1 MSEDFSVP
9 DYFNSNKPTT
19 TNAYTIFPHFCSI
32 PNHSTDL
39 DFEFNF
45 FYNRQQNPSGD
56 GRCDLITMPLK
67 GKTVLDLGCFEGG
80 HTYQFEKKGAI
91 CTGIEANTASF
102 LKCLIN
108 KNTLHMSS
116 NFLLGDCME
125 FLQEA
130 SIQQKKYD
138 LIWCCGILYHMKNP
152 LKMIELMSTITDT
165 FYIWTLYVP
174 EEEAEAWD
182 PVNII
187 DQTAPNF
194 SCKGYR
200 YYYPQRYDRE
210 YAGSQ
215 TFCIRLT
222 QSSIVTYAEK
232 LGFGCDLMTDPN
244 SEEATP
250 GRANFLFKKR

>member
-1 MSEDFSVP
+1 
-9 DYFNSNKPTT
+9 
-19 TNAYTIFPHFCSI
+19 
-32 PNHSTDL
+32 
-39 DFEFNF
+39 
-45 FYNRQQNPSGD
+45 
-56 GRCDLITMPLK
+56 
-67 GKTVLDLGCFEGG
+67 VLDLGCFEGG

-182 PVNII
+182 PAHII

-222 QSSIVTYAEK
+222 QSSIVIYAEK